1 MLMRMKTRKPVNVT
15 MTTKEHRA
23 WKYLA
28 RRWKTSVSALI
39 GTTGLEFRKREEAAR
54 QKTPSV

>member
-1 MLMRMKTRKPVNVT
+1 MKTRKPVNVT

-28 RRWKTSVSALI
+28 KRWKTTVSALI

-54 QKTPSV
+54 RKTPSA